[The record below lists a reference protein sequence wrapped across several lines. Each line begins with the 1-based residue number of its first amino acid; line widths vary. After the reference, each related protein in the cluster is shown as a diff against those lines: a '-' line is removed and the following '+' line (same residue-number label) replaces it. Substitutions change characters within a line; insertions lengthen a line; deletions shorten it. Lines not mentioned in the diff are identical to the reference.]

1 MLNASNDGTYEGMR
15 KTSAQENSTLTWKTT
30 ESVEGTTNPAMRET
44 EVVSGEESVDSA
56 GPPQI
61 EGKQL
66 VLLQVNWRSIVN
78 KILEFCNLVHI

>member
-1 MLNASNDGTYEGMR
+1 
-15 KTSAQENSTLTWKTT
+15 
-30 ESVEGTTNPAMRET
+30 MRET